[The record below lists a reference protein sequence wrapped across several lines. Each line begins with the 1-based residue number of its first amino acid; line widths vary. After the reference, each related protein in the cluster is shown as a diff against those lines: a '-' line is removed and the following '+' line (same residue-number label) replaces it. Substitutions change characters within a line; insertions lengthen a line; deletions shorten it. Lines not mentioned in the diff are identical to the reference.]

1 MDKKFY
7 SKALEVNLNQTKQ
20 GFIDLPADHRW
31 LISLSEKHWGIN
43 KYTTEFFNE
52 LHHRYPNYEH
62 LSNEL
67 RKIALGDFWLYS
79 GHNESLRALGT
90 INSVLSDLMVKPVSG
105 KILEQLVQTRV
116 DFCASVAALPEPNAG
131 LIRESIQSLQ
141 NLLSVHVE
149 IVLSNSVYIR
159 QKWNLLADL
168 KAVSK
173 EYFDFLKILCRRN
186 LDYWH
191 VTMKM
196 DQWLN
201 ARRNSFSE
209 SSNDVLS
216 EWGSTAYENYSKRI
230 DAAKSVQDL
239 SDNVPLYSDFAN
251 HFRRL
256 ADRLDTP
263 QDRFQFIVFLLSTP
277 GMSHLSHFLLVDL
290 NVVLRTIFDNPDDE
304 QMIPFLTEIFSLFG
318 EIMDNNPSTVL
329 DCIKTIG
336 LKLSSV
342 DNPKLL
348 KIFQRKCLEL
358 GFIRPGGQ
366 YMTSEWRMN
375 INPYHVKNIRV
386 WLELF
391 ESAPEKFQTLLA
403 GLTANLKL
411 GGIFIF
417 DTDLFQKDV
426 SQLLNSD
433 IKSTFK
439 LSKQLCR
446 IFPVYFN
453 EIGAEGDLR
462 DVTTQMDEISHRQDR
477 LIHFLRKQ
485 IHIESNN
492 THIALTVNIFRF
504 WIHKD
509 KTQLRD
515 FLPEDVYLAVEPEGQ
530 FVKHLHAMI
539 MEISE
544 QHNTDPYQLIHQDPE
559 LLSQWIDA
567 CGDFP
572 VNEKKRLKFISRL
585 NFILEEKYSFNT
597 VDICKYLRRFNFLA
611 STDIDILE
619 DLLQNGR
626 KEQAVKQIYKFMEQ
640 LNGIILSDKKSEGW
654 ENIYYKRHV
663 AFGIPSM
670 YGEYHER
677 RFESLGL
684 IFKLER
690 LAAELTEELR
700 QDLNLHVITA
710 NSLHKISKILELYR
724 QGIKLDG
731 ISIKGFDLNLKM
743 FIFSLQSQSFS
754 LQQHMNL
761 FRFMSESIREIITR
775 YFFRPY
781 DEPLKIVIPQ
791 IFDCNELNESKRMQ
805 FIHARSE
812 EFYRGMLSSAFL
824 LQSLDGFVAEVS
836 DAMHKLADNNP
847 PQMVR
852 DIMSLN
858 TDMMLSPF
866 YSRTPAMDNQVFL
879 GSKAYFLKTLYL
891 NGFPVP
897 PGFVITTEVFRRIDT
912 ILQHDA
918 LTAAV
923 DNLILQNVRKLEKIT
938 GKKFGSKSNPLLL
951 SVRSGTA
958 ISMPGAMNTFLNVG
972 INEEIAEGLSKQ
984 ENYAWTSWDCYRRFL
999 QTWGMSYGI
1008 DRDVFDQIMIDFK
1021 MRYHVQQKVQFKP
1034 EQMREMAI
1042 CYKELILKQGIPI
1055 EEDPVKQLKQT
1066 ILNVFNSWSSPKA
1079 VVYRKILQIADE
1091 WGTAVIVQKMVLGN
1105 LNYTSG
1111 TGVLFTHAPH
1121 VSKPG
1126 IFLFGDYSLVSQG
1139 EDIVGGLVN
1148 PRALSSRQP
1157 NDDNPALSLQVLF
1170 PDIFE
1175 RLLKLATHMIED
1187 NGFSHQEIEFT
1198 FESQNPDDLY
1208 ILQTRD
1214 QDLTSQSKP
1223 DVFFEPVAE
1232 EHLLGRGIGIG
1243 GGAMNGIVVFDDNDI
1258 RHFRKSRPDCNLILV
1273 RPDTVPE
1280 DIGLIFETNGLVT
1293 ARGGATSHA
1302 AVTAVRLGKICV
1314 VNVASLVV
1322 NDRKK
1327 QFSVGS
1333 VVVSAGDEIAIDGTI
1348 GCVYK
1353 GNFKLDVFKNQSLL
1367 N

>member
-20 GFIDLPADHRW
+20 ESVELPDDHRW
-31 LISLSEKHWGIN
+31 LISISESHWGIN
-43 KYTTEFFNE
+43 KYTSDFFNE
-52 LHHRYPNYEH
+52 FHHRYPNYEH

-79 GHNESLRALGT
+79 SHKDAVRALGIIDCVISGLT
-90 INSVLSDLMVKPVSG
+90 AKPVSDS
-105 KILEQLVQTRV
+105 ILEHLVQTRV
-116 DFCASVAALPEPNAG
+116 DFCAAIASSDKPFTQLISSSLMSV
-131 LIRESIQSLQ
+131 RQ
-141 NLLSVHVE
+141 LLSDRE
-149 IVLSNSVYIR
+149 KIVLSNSVYIR
-159 QKWNLLADL
+159 QKWNVLSEVATVND
-168 KAVSK
+168 
-173 EYFDFLKILCRRN
+173 EYFIFLKELCQKN
-186 LDYWH
+186 LEFWH
-191 VTMKM
+191 STMKI
-196 DQWLN
+196 DQWLLS
-201 ARRNSFSE
+201 RQYLFSQT
-209 SSNDVLS
+209 SLDILS
-216 EWGSTAYENYSKRI
+216 EWGSNSLVRYKNRINSSKSISELTENI
-230 DAAKSVQDL
+230 
-239 SDNVPLYSDFAN
+239 PLYSDFAN

-256 ADRLDTP
+256 ADKLETP
-263 QDRFQFIVFLLSTP
+263 QDRFQFIVYLLSAP

-290 NVVLRTIFDNPDDE
+290 NVVLRDIFDNPDDE
-304 QMIPFLTEIFSLFG
+304 GLIPFLSEIFSLFN
-318 EIMDNNPSTVL
+318 EIMDNNPSIVL

-336 LKLSSV
+336 LKFSTV
-342 DNPKLL
+342 ENPKLL

-358 GFIRPGGQ
+358 GFIQPGGQ

-391 ESAPEKFQTLLA
+391 ESAPEKYQTLLA

-426 SQLLNSD
+426 SKLLNSD
-433 IKSTFK
+433 IRSTFK

-492 THIALTVNIFRF
+492 THIDLTVNIFRF

-509 KTQLRD
+509 KFLLRE
-515 FLPEDVYLAVEPEGQ
+515 FLPEDVFLAIEPDGP
-530 FVKHLHAMI
+530 FVSHLHEMI
-539 MEISE
+539 MEISQ
-544 QHNTDPYQLIHQDPE
+544 QHNIEPYNLIYEDPDV
-559 LLSQWIDA
+559 LSQWIDGS
-567 CGDFP
+567 GDFP
-572 VNEKKRLKFISRL
+572 PNEKKRLKLISRL

-597 VDICKYLRRFNFLA
+597 VDICKYLRRFNFLS
-611 STDIDILE
+611 STDIDLLE
-619 DLLQNGR
+619 EYLQTGR
-626 KEQAVKQIYKFMEQ
+626 KEQAVKQIYKFMEL
-640 LNGIILSDKKSEGW
+640 LNGIILSEKKSEGW

-700 QDLNLHVITA
+700 QDLNLNVITA
-710 NSLHKISKILELYR
+710 NSLHKIARILELYR

-743 FIFSLQSQSFS
+743 FTFSLQSQSFS

-761 FRFMSESIREIITR
+761 FRFMSESIKEIITK

-781 DEPLKIVIPQ
+781 DEPLKIIIPQ
-791 IFDCNELNESKRMQ
+791 IFEVKELNEAKRMQ
-805 FIHARSE
+805 FIHAKSE
-812 EFYRGMLSSAFL
+812 EFYRSLLSSAFL
-824 LQSLDGFVAEVS
+824 LQSLDGFVAEVR

-847 PQMVR
+847 PQMIR

-866 YSRTPAMDNQVFL
+866 YARTPAMDNQVFL

-891 NGFPVP
+891 LDFPVP
-897 PGFVITTEVFRRIDT
+897 PGFVITTEVFRRKET
-912 ILQHDA
+912 ILQHEA
-918 LTAAV
+918 LTTAV
-923 DNLILQNVRKLEKIT
+923 DNLILQHVRKLEKIT
-938 GKKFGSKSNPLLL
+938 GKKFGSKTNPLLL

-972 INEEIAEGLSKQ
+972 INDEIAEGLSKQ

-1021 MRYHVQQKVQFKP
+1021 TKYNVQQKVQFTP
-1034 EQMREMAI
+1034 AQMREIALSYKQVILNHGI
-1042 CYKELILKQGIPI
+1042 CI

-1121 VSKPG
+1121 IHKPG
-1126 IFLFGDYSLVSQG
+1126 IYLFGDYSLVSQG

-1148 PRALSSRQP
+1148 PRPLSTKQP
-1157 NDDNPALSLQVLF
+1157 NDDNPGQSLQLLF
-1170 PDIFE
+1170 PEIFE
-1175 RLLKLATHMIED
+1175 RLLNLSTEMIDEH
-1187 NGFSHQEIEFT
+1187 GFSHQEIEFT
-1198 FESQNPDDLY
+1198 FESQNPGDLY

-1223 DVFFEPVAE
+1223 DAFFEPVAE
-1232 EHLLGRGIGIG
+1232 KNLLGRGIGIG
-1243 GGAMNGIVVFDDNDI
+1243 GGALNGIAVFDERDI
-1258 RHFRKSRPDCNLILV
+1258 RHFKETKPDRKLILV

-1314 VNVASLVV
+1314 VNVASLTV

-1327 QFSVGS
+1327 QFSMGDI
-1333 VVVSAGDEIAIDGTI
+1333 VVNVGDEIAIDGTI

-1353 GNFKLDVFKNQSLL
+1353 GNFALIVFENQSQ
-1367 N
+1367 